1 MYSPDHAPFAAPHG
15 PGDSTPSFFRR
26 LAPGFYRSGPAALA
40 TRADGEAWGEA
51 CAAILARGER
61 FCLLVDADRLPR
73 TAARAVV
80 SVWSDAYRARLRR
93 LVRLVVFVAADEAD
107 PAALGDRTSAVADL
121 YPCPV
126 RIAADFAQAFAMCS
140 EFPARVRRQ
149 SGA

>member
-1 MYSPDHAPFAAPHG
+1 MYSPDHALFAVPQD
-15 PGDSTPSFFRR
+15 PGGTGSAFFRR

-73 TAARAVV
+73 AAARAVL
-80 SVWSDAYRARLRR
+80 SVWADAHRAVLRR
-93 LVRLVVFVAADEAD
+93 LIRLVVLVAADDAD
-107 PAALGDRTSAVADL
+107 PAVLAGMPAAADL

-126 RIAADFAQAFAMCS
+126 RLASDLPQAFAMCA
-140 EFPARVRRQ
+140 EFPARAARHP
-149 SGA
+149 GA